1 MKDRIIIALIVLF
14 IFSPLTYS
22 QTIDENIEWFT
33 LGDGLSSTSKAVAV
47 LDNDVYVGGLFAL
60 AGGTLVNNIAKWDGS
75 SWSAL
80 GSGLNGEVNA
90 IAVIGND
97 IYVAGFFSHGRR
109 RSC

>member
-1 MKDRIIIALIVLF
+1 LKDRIIIAFIVLF

-47 LDNDVYVGGLFAL
+47 VDNDVYVGGLFAL

-75 SWSAL
+75 LWSAF
-80 GSGLNGEVNA
+80 G
-90 IAVIGND
+90 
-97 IYVAGFFSHGRR
+97 
-109 RSC
+109 